1 MISNSYVPGITN
13 EVLYVQKLPIVPRVV
28 KNSSVQKH
36 TEWSD
41 ATPVVG
47 DMSFGSEVLIMGV
60 CNVKFTVAVV
70 LSVLSSLL
78 LLLPLGDPV
87 VGSDASGSGLET
99 GNDGPS

>member
-1 MISNSYVPGITN
+1 MISNSYVPGISN

-41 ATPVVG
+41 ATPAVG
-47 DMSFGSEVLIMGV
+47 DMSFGSEVLVMGV
-60 CNVKFTVAVV
+60 CNVKFTVAV

-78 LLLPLGDPV
+78 LLLSLGDPV
-87 VGSDASGSGLET
+87 VGSVASGSGLET

>member
-1 MISNSYVPGITN
+1 M
-13 EVLYVQKLPIVPRVV
+13 V
-28 KNSSVQKH
+28 KNSNVQKH

-41 ATPVVG
+41 ATPVG
-47 DMSFGSEVLIMGV
+47 DTSFGSEVLMMGG

-78 LLLPLGDPV
+78 LLLLLGDPV
-87 VGSDASGSGLET
+87 VGSVASGSGLET